1 MLQPSR
7 AMTYLKLDLI
17 SDQEVASLGRERK
30 KGIGVLQTLATLE
43 TAAIHKNILHSN
55 LQLIKVIKADLSKP
69 R

>member
-1 MLQPSR
+1 
-7 AMTYLKLDLI
+7 MTYLKLDLI

-55 LQLIKVIKADLSKP
+55 LLLIKVIKADLSKP